1 MVIDFYSHFSYFS
14 GSVPYNVSMRILI
27 VEDDHKIANAI
38 KRGLEQESFAVDAVY
53 DGDSGEAMATDEEY
67 DLVILDRMLP
77 GGFDGVGIIKAMRQ
91 LGIKTPVLLLTA
103 KDTLED
109 KVTGL
114 NEGADDYMTKPFA
127 FTELLA
133 RIRALLRRPQEKL
146 DTVLEY
152 GDLTLNSGNFIVKR
166 AGKAI
171 QLTNKEFALLEYLM
185 RNQGRIVTKD
195 NIMQHVW
202 DYDADILPNTI
213 EVYLG
218 YLRGKID
225 KPFKGKNLISTIR
238 GFGYVFGKN

>member
-1 MVIDFYSHFSYFS
+1 MVIDFDSHFSYFS

-166 AGKAI
+166 AGKVI

-225 KPFKGKNLISTIR
+225 KPFKVKNLISTIR